1 MERYRY
7 LRARRIG
14 IGIWNRFRPAARGRR
29 FFRAGRCEPPVQGR
43 ARARA
48 PRARAPRGAIPGSHG
63 QREPPARAAPISIHL
78 NTFGNL
84 QIGAFGFP
92 FSGAAAARALGAAEP
107 NRKRRASEFAN
118 SVGSGSRARLMTL
131 VLVSTRPSGGSR
143 SCNWGPRKR
152 APARR
157 IGIGEGGHVRGRGA
171 GAASGAREPTD
182 RHTTTAAGGPAGVQ
196 PVSTRAV
203 SHTHPSLRKKKL
215 HEPSWRGTTNLWGG
229 APARAYRR
237 PYTTPSAPAADI
249 AALASAAVSCA
260 DSVATTPALATR
272 RMSLCE
278 YSLGSMPRCCIL
290 L

>member
-1 MERYRY
+1 M
-7 LRARRIG
+7 ARHDTATSAHG
-14 IGIWNRFRPAARGRR
+14 LNWNRNAESVPSRRTHRGY
-29 FFRAGRCEPPVQGR
+29 FYRAGRCEPPVGR

-48 PRARAPRGAIPGSHG
+48 LRARAPGRDPMEPRPTGATGQSCPNQHSLQHVRQPADRTIRIP
-63 QREPPARAAPISIHL
+63 
-78 NTFGNL
+78 
-84 QIGAFGFP
+84 
-92 FSGAAAARALGAAEP
+92 
-107 NRKRRASEFAN
+107 
-118 SVGSGSRARLMTL
+118 SVPDRARLMTL
-131 VLVSTRPSGGSR
+131 ALVSHYTLVGGSR
-143 SCNWGPRKR
+143 SSNWGPRKLAR
-152 APARR
+152 ARR

-182 RHTTTAAGGPAGVQ
+182 RHSTTAAGGPAGVQ
-196 PVSTRAV
+196 PVSARAV
-203 SHTHPSLRKKKL
+203 SHTHPSLRQKKL
-215 HEPSWRGTTNLWGG
+215 HGPAWRGTTNLWGG